1 MAAMLKR
8 VLVAA
13 HAVGAIA
20 IFLHQAILL
29 QALAVLA
36 IATSPAPAAEG
47 EYLVAEHGGY
57 DIVFFTQNYTVG
69 VLQAKWYPGT
79 QAGVSLQYG
88 EAIKPE
94 GGSWSWDLR
103 VPYQAKQAAN
113 AQIAALMQPGQ
124 VRASADVDH
133 ESC

>member
-1 MAAMLKR
+1 MTFGCYSP
-8 VLVAA
+8 
-13 HAVGAIA
+13 HASDCCRKEFGDSD
-20 IFLHQAILL
+20 QRP
-29 QALAVLA
+29 
-36 IATSPAPAAEG
+36 ATES
-47 EYLVAEHGGY
+47 EYLVAEHGGNE
-57 DIVFFTQNYTVG
+57 IVFFTQNYTVG

-79 QAGVSLQYG
+79 QAGVPLKYG

-124 VRASADVDH
+124 VRLCLPMWISY
-133 ESC
+133 